1 MSDLLPDKPQD
12 DLARQ
17 RYGEAMA
24 GLLALGKPKDG
35 EDYQAWAQQL
45 GTQVPDLIRMV
56 LDDDLNQRDRDD
68 PAVWAPIHALEIIA
82 VLGPQEAAGPLR
94 VCLRDMDE
102 WPDDLLRRVYAA
114 IGPGAIPILSTCL
127 EDSAE
132 STFARGRASNAL
144 VAVAQA
150 HPPARADVVA
160 YLTAFL
166 DRPSADAS
174 AAEETVTAFV
184 IGDLGDLKATTA
196 YEAIRR
202 AFEQN
207 RVDPQISA
215 LENVERNLGM
225 RPPLDFSKMAEPPTD
240 PGVRLA
246 LRCKACGRE
255 RSYVFPKV
263 YYDIGTERDEQKAAQ
278 YDPLIIP
285 QRVVCSKCG
294 AVDRYELGDMGRLTV
309 TTSLLAE
316 RDPAFSKLLKKEQ
329 RIQIIEFT
337 TRWGKMHPQEA
348 IRRYESEILRQPDD
362 VELHLGY
369 GNVMKFLGYY
379 DTAEGEYRRA
389 EGLAPDNAES
399 WLCLA
404 QLAGERGDLTGAI
417 ASWEKVLEVVPHS
430 RQTEAQ
436 RQSIVQVAR
445 DSLRELRQGQIPE
458 FEAPMRRPG
467 SRVHRPT
474 TRQPGRKWAA
484 TIPALAAA
492 ARSTSSA
499 MVAKDS

>member
-12 DLARQ
+12 DPARQ

-35 EDYQAWAQQL
+35 EDYRIRAQQL

-56 LDDDLNQRDRDD
+56 LDDDLNQRDEDD
-68 PAVWAPIHALEIIA
+68 PAVWAPFHAMEIIA
-82 VLGPQEAAGPLR
+82 LLGPQEAAGPLLA
-94 VCLRDMDE
+94 CLRDMDG
-102 WPDDLLRRVYAA
+102 WPDELLRRVYAA
-114 IGPGAIPILSTCL
+114 IGPGAIPILGTCL

-132 STFARGRASNAL
+132 STLARGRASNVL

-174 AAEETVTAFV
+174 ADEETVTAFV

-215 LENVERNLGM
+215 LENVERAFGM
-225 RPPLDFSKMAEPPTD
+225 RPPLDFSKMAEPPTE

-285 QRVVCSKCG
+285 QQVVCSKCG
-294 AVDRYELGDMGRLTV
+294 AVDQYELGDMGHVAV
-309 TTSLLAE
+309 TASLLAE
-316 RDPAFSKLLKKEQ
+316 REPAFSQ
-329 RIQIIEFT
+329 
-337 TRWGKMHPQEA
+337 
-348 IRRYESEILRQPDD
+348 D
-362 VELHLGY
+362 
-369 GNVMKFLGYY
+369 
-379 DTAEGEYRRA
+379 
-389 EGLAPDNAES
+389 
-399 WLCLA
+399 A
-404 QLAGERGDLTGAI
+404 Q
-417 ASWEKVLEVVPHS
+417 
-430 RQTEAQ
+430 
-436 RQSIVQVAR
+436 
-445 DSLRELRQGQIPE
+445 
-458 FEAPMRRPG
+458 
-467 SRVHRPT
+467 
-474 TRQPGRKWAA
+474 
-484 TIPALAAA
+484 
-492 ARSTSSA
+492 
-499 MVAKDS
+499 